1 MSSEFSNVTQAKQSC
16 SAGGAG
22 FRAVGRGIGDRPK
35 SIGGAR
41 REKCQ
46 KSRFDPTRRNKV
58 IRCAMDID
66 WIGKDYSLQPHKKF
80 QRGTVWVSDDEVR
93 LPLRVE
99 VKVFIGHVFA
109 ELAEVKAAL

>member
-1 MSSEFSNVTQAKQSC
+1 
-16 SAGGAG
+16 
-22 FRAVGRGIGDRPK
+22 
-35 SIGGAR
+35 
-41 REKCQ
+41 
-46 KSRFDPTRRNKV
+46 
-58 IRCAMDID
+58 MDID

-109 ELAEVKAAL
+109 ELAEVNAAP

>member
-1 MSSEFSNVTQAKQSC
+1 
-16 SAGGAG
+16 
-22 FRAVGRGIGDRPK
+22 
-35 SIGGAR
+35 
-41 REKCQ
+41 
-46 KSRFDPTRRNKV
+46 
-58 IRCAMDID
+58 MDID

-109 ELAEVKAAL
+109 ELAEVNAGL